1 MNKSLL
7 KVAATT
13 AMATMSFVS
22 ILTTSAQ
29 AEEYTFSIENKSSR
43 AVTQVL
49 VSQDGN
55 DWGYFSLTKTVQPG
69 TTATMVWGEHT
80 NHEACV
86 QWIKIGYEDGT
97 MTEAT
102 KFDFCKNP
110 DLEVS
115 D

>member
-1 MNKSLL
+1 VNKSLL

>member
-7 KVAATT
+7 KAAATT

-29 AEEYTFSIENKSSR
+29 AREFKFTIENKSSR

-49 VSQDGN
+49 VSENGQ
-55 DWGYFSLTKTVQPG
+55 DWGYFSLTKTIQPR
-69 TTATMVWGEHT
+69 TTDEMVWGEHT

-97 MTEAT
+97 MTEPA

-110 DLEVS
+110 DLEVT